1 MIIIYHK
8 KKVSKI
14 TLKQNKFIPKD
25 HTHDTITTETILTKL
40 YFSTLLLQA
49 DTGPV
54 TFAPLF
60 QGNPISNPFNR
71 PQTVAPTS
79 APVTQPPL
87 VTTTDPD
94 DVIYSDELKPVH
106 EDYDPINEPYVQ
118 NKLPPG

>member
-1 MIIIYHK
+1 MITDKEKWDVETQNHIK
-8 KKVSKI
+8 
-14 TLKQNKFIPKD
+14 TKQIHPN
-25 HTHDTITTETILTKL
+25 HQRNYSYTTILF
-40 YFSTLLLQA
+40 YLLLHQA

-60 QGNPISNPFNR
+60 QGNPFNR

>member
-1 MIIIYHK
+1 MTPSQPK
-8 KKVSKI
+8 
-14 TLKQNKFIPKD
+14 LFLQNYTFLPS
-25 HTHDTITTETILTKL
+25 
-40 YFSTLLLQA
+40 YYNQA